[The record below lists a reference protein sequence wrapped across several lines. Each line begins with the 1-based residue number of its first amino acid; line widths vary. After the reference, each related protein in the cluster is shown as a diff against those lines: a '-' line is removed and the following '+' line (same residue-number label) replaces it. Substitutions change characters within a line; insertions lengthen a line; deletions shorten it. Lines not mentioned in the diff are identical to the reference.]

1 MDVKTAARTL
11 DLFEAFTG
19 ECKPLSLSDIAR
31 AIGAPVSSCFG
42 LVNTLEN
49 RGYLYSFGA
58 RRAFYPTRKML
69 ENARRIA
76 RHDPLADVARPVL
89 EALSA
94 RSGETVLF
102 ARRCGDQVVY
112 VDVIEST
119 HKIRYAAEAGEFFPL
134 HCSASGKAILAS
146 LPEAERRALVAR
158 LPLNRMTRNTVT
170 RKPALLKELALS
182 SQRGWFVNRGEHIED
197 VMAIALPVCVNG
209 ELCAMGVAGPFQR
222 LEGAF
227 DRHLKALR
235 TELHAL
241 ELSTASS
248 PLVEQSE
255 AAHGRKQATK

>member
-42 LVNTLEN
+42 LVKTLEK

-69 ENARRIA
+69 ENVRRIA
-76 RHDPLADVARPVL
+76 AHDPLADIARPVL
-89 EALSA
+89 EALSE

-102 ARRCGDQVVY
+102 ARRAGDRVVY
-112 VDVIEST
+112 VDVIESA
-119 HKIRYAAEAGEFFPL
+119 HKIRYAAQAGEFFPI

-146 LPEAERRALVAR
+146 LPEAERRALLAR
-158 LPLNRMTRNTVT
+158 LRLDRITPNTVT

-182 SQRGWFVNRGEHIED
+182 TRRGWFVNRGEHVED
-197 VMAIALPVCVNG
+197 VMAIAVPVQVHG
-209 ELCAMGVAGPFQR
+209 EACAIGVAGPIQR
-222 LEGAF
+222 LEAAL
-227 DRHLKALR
+227 DKHLKALLAQH
-235 TELHAL
+235 EAL
-241 ELSTASS
+241 EKASRT
-248 PLVEQSE
+248 L
-255 AAHGRKQATK
+255 